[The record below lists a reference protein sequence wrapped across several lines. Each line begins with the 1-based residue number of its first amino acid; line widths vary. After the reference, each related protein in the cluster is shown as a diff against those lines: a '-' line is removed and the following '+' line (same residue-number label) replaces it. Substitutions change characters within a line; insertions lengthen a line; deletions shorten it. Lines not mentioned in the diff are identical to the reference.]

1 MSLSEDLLAEGEPER
16 EFNPGIASR
25 LPRKRVGAGVLFRDA
40 DGRLMMVEPTYKPTL
55 EIPGG
60 LAEDGESPLD
70 ACARELREEL
80 SIEPAIGDL
89 LVADWVP
96 AHGPWPDGLML
107 VFDGG
112 ILAEDDLERIKLQA
126 EELSAYKFLT
136 LEEIKPRVRPSF
148 HRRLMA
154 CLEAIAVGHPLYL
167 QFGRLITDRSQS
179 GGSVLV
185 RGGELVE

>member
-1 MSLSEDLLAEGEPER
+1 VSLNDDLLADGEPER

-25 LPRKRVGAGVLFRDA
+25 LPRKRVGAGALIRDD
-40 DGRLMMVEPTYKPTL
+40 DGRLMMVETTYKPTL

-80 SIEPAIGDL
+80 GIEPAIGSL

-112 ILAEDDLERIKLQA
+112 ILRDFVLQVPDTRRDPA
-126 EELSAYKFLT
+126 TGETLVPPPPCSMCSSDQGRPAAVSAVWQLT
-136 LEEIKPRVRPSF
+136 ADHPSSGLQ
-148 HRRLMA
+148 RGTMGPTADRA
-154 CLEAIAVGHPLYL
+154 PGHPA
-167 QFGRLITDRSQS
+167 G
-179 GGSVLV
+179 
-185 RGGELVE
+185 

>member
-16 EFNPGIASR
+16 EFNSGIASR
-25 LPRKRVGAGVLFRDA
+25 LPRKRVGAGVLFRDS

-80 SIEPAIGDL
+80 GIEPPIGDL
-89 LVADWVP
+89 LVVDWVP
-96 AHGPWPDGLML
+96 AHGPWPDGVMFI
-107 VFDGG
+107 FDGG
-112 ILAEDDLERIKLQA
+112 TLTEDDLEPVKLQA

-136 LEEIKPRVRPSF
+136 LEEIEPRVRPSF
-148 HRRLMA
+148 HRRLAA
-154 CLEAIAVGHPLYL
+154 CLDAIAIGRPLHL
-167 QFGRLITDRSQS
+167 QFGRLTTDRS
-179 GGSVLV
+179 
-185 RGGELVE
+185 

>member
-1 MSLSEDLLAEGEPER
+1 MSLGEDLLAEGEPER

-25 LPRKRVGAGVLFRDA
+25 LPRKRVAAGVLFRDA
-40 DGRLMMVEPTYKPTL
+40 DGRLMVVEPTYKPTL

-80 SIEPAIGDL
+80 GIEPMIGDL

-107 VFDGG
+107 IFDGG
-112 ILAEDDLERIKLQA
+112 VLSEVELESIKLQDG
-126 EELSAYKFLT
+126 ELSAYKFLT
-136 LEEIKPRVRPSF
+136 LKEIEPRVRPSF
-148 HRRLMA
+148 HRRLAA

-167 QFGRLITDRSQS
+167 QFGRPNGDRD
-179 GGSVLV
+179 
-185 RGGELVE
+185 

>member
-16 EFNPGIASR
+16 EFNAGIASR

-40 DGRLMMVEPTYKPTL
+40 DGRLMVVEPTYKPTL
-55 EIPGG
+55 EIPSGV
-60 LAEDGESPLD
+60 AEDNESPLD

-80 SIEPAIGDL
+80 GIDPAIGDL

-96 AHGPWPDGLML
+96 AHGPWPDGLMF

-112 ILAEDDLERIKLQA
+112 ILADEDLSRIELQT

-136 LEEIKPRVRPSF
+136 LEEIEPQVRPSM
-148 HRRLMA
+148 HRRLAA
-154 CLEAIAVGHPLYL
+154 CLEALACGYPLYL
-167 QFGRLITDRSQS
+167 QFGRRIASRD
-179 GGSVLV
+179 
-185 RGGELVE
+185 

>member
-1 MSLSEDLLAEGEPER
+1 MSLSEDLMAEGEPER

-70 ACARELREEL
+70 ACARELGEEL
-80 SIEPAIGDL
+80 GIEPPIGDL

-96 AHGPWPDGLML
+96 AHGPWPDGVMFI
-107 VFDGG
+107 FDGG
-112 ILAEDDLERIKLQA
+112 ILGEEDLERVKLQA

-136 LEEIKPRVRPSF
+136 LEEIALRVRPSF
-148 HRRLMA
+148 LRRLAA

-167 QFGRLITDRSQS
+167 QFGRLI
-179 GGSVLV
+179 GE
-185 RGGELVE
+185 RG